1 MTESIASGTC
11 LLGLFGN
18 PVGHSISPL
27 FINYALDR
35 LGLNCVYTAFR
46 IQRDEIEHAVRSVR
60 VLGFRG
66 VNVTIPFKRAVM
78 PHLNTID
85 SDAQK
90 IGAVNCI
97 VNDNGSLTGYN
108 TDHIG
113 FLKPLFDRGIQV
125 AGKRALVI
133 GSGGAA
139 RGVLYALIRAQIKKI
154 SVINRTRERAES
166 LVRWCR
172 EKLDFSAVRYAGDS
186 DDALTADER
195 SCDLIVNTTPV
206 GMFPDTDSAP
216 LSEGF
221 SFQQGQ
227 AVYDLIYNPQE
238 TMLLRRA
245 GNQGATAINGF
256 EMLILQG
263 LYSLMRWF
271 PQLEENILSLKGP
284 VIEYLQNRPEDF
296 SADR

>member
-1 MTESIASGTC
+1 MTESTADGTR

-27 FINYALDR
+27 FMNFALDR

-46 IQRDEIEHAVRSVR
+46 IRRDEIEQAVGSLR

-66 VNVTIPFKRAVM
+66 VNVTIPFKRAVI

-85 SDAQK
+85 DDAQK

-113 FLKPLFDRGIQV
+113 FIKPLLDRGIQ
-125 AGKRALVI
+125 AMGKRALVI

-139 RGVLYALIRAQIKKI
+139 RGVLYALIRAQVKKI

-166 LVRWCR
+166 LVHWCR
-172 EKLDFSAVRYAGDS
+172 EKLGFSAVSYAGDS
-186 DDALTADER
+186 EDALDER
-195 SCDLIVNTTPV
+195 ACDLIVNTTPV
-206 GMFPDTDSAP
+206 GMYPNTDSAP
-216 LSEGF
+216 LSKGF
-221 SFQQGQ
+221 SFHTGQ
-227 AVYDLIYNPQE
+227 TVYDLIYNPRK

-245 GNQGATAINGF
+245 ESQGVTAINGF

-263 LYSLMRWF
+263 LYSLVRWF